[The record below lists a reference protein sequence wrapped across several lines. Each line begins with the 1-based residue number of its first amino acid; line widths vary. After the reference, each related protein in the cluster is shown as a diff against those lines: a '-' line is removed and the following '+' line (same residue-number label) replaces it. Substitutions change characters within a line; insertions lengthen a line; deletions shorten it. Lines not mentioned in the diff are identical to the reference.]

1 MPDRPARNTKIV
13 GPVLPNRSHVR
24 TPDRLLSRVP
34 GDGGGHGRDRS
45 GRRRADGYQALRIAE
60 SCAAQDAR
68 RPALLELVADMAA
81 RDRRRTLPALHDFAR
96 RLGVP
101 A

>member
-34 GDGGGHGRDRS
+34 GDGGGHGADRS
-45 GRRRADGYQALRIAE
+45 GLRRADGYQALRIAE

-68 RPALLELVADMAA
+68 RPALLELMADMAA
-81 RDRRRTLPALHDFAR
+81 RDRRRTLPELHDFAR